1 MCHDKCIIFCS
12 LNHVEH
18 HLCLFWAIFYYN
30 IPLPLVVTIQRSY
43 GKTPFLS
50 SVNYNVYLIHVGHL
64 YHSYLQK
71 FHDLSHIFPVCPL
84 FIPYIATIQNNDS
97 TQAVASSTTLQAST
111 SCWSSIPMPGP
122 GQRSL
127 RSISACPRDDNQDS
141 HVGTCFIYTGY
152 DIYIYKYTYR
162 YMDIYIYTYLLISDI
177 SNRPIYLSICL
188 PVCLSDLVWSGLV

>member
-1 MCHDKCIIFCS
+1 MNPYCWFTYYQFPAIVGYIPIISLQLILKSLFTSMCHDKCIIFCS

-111 SCWSSIPMPGP
+111 SC
-122 GQRSL
+122 
-127 RSISACPRDDNQDS
+127 
-141 HVGTCFIYTGY
+141 
-152 DIYIYKYTYR
+152 
-162 YMDIYIYTYLLISDI
+162 
-177 SNRPIYLSICL
+177 
-188 PVCLSDLVWSGLV
+188 